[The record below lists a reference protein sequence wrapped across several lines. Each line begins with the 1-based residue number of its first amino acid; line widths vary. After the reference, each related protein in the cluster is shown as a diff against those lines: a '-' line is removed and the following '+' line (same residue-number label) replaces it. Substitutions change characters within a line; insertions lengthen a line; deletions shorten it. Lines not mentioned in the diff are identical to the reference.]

1 MQKNNNQAI
10 SAKRASFILIV
21 LALINML
28 NFFDRTIIAVVFE
41 PIRQEFDLN
50 DLQLGILGA
59 AFTVIYAIAGIP
71 IGRMADTQ
79 SRKNILGVGLTVWSL
94 LTAATGLAW
103 NYVSLFL
110 VRMGLG
116 VGEASC
122 APTATSMIGDLYST
136 EKRSRAMGVF
146 MLGLPLGLVL
156 AFFTVGP
163 IVQAFDSWRAPF
175 FVAAI
180 PGLILAIIVFFIK
193 EPIRGASEKH
203 NVDQIN
209 VKSPVKKILSI
220 KTMWWIILSGVSV
233 NFASYAGNG
242 FLVVLLLRYYEL
254 PIADASIIT
263 GLIVGV
269 TGLIGLTLGG
279 YASDAIHK
287 RSNTGRLKYGS
298 ICLVIASVATAAA
311 LMQGRDALIV
321 FSILFGIGWL
331 TYYSYYT
338 TVYPALQD
346 VVEPRL
352 RGTAM
357 ALYFAGMY
365 LLGGAF
371 GTVVVGALSDHFANA
386 AMLAENVTTMTN
398 IHRAVGLHDAM
409 YLIPIAMFVTAIFV
423 FLATLSFKEDHQ
435 RMIDGLDKG
444 PGSL

>member
-1 MQKNNNQAI
+1 MQHHNDPAI

-41 PIRQEFDLN
+41 PIRQEFGLN

-71 IGRMADTQ
+71 IGRLADTR
-79 SRKNILGVGLTVWSL
+79 SRKNILGVGITVWSL
-94 LTAATGLAW
+94 LTAATGLVW
-103 NYVSLFL
+103 NYASLLL

-116 VGEASC
+116 IGEASC
-122 APTATSMIGDLYST
+122 APTATSMIGDLYSA

-146 MLGLPLGLVL
+146 MLGLPVGLVL

-163 IVQAFDSWRAPF
+163 IVEAFGSWRAPF
-175 FVAAI
+175 FAAAI
-180 PGLILAIIVFFIK
+180 PGLILAIIVFFVK
-193 EPIRGASEKH
+193 EPVRGASEEH
-203 NVDQIN
+203 QVEQTAIE
-209 VKSPVKKILSI
+209 SPVRKILSI
-220 KTMWWIILSGVSV
+220 RTMWWIILSGVSV
-233 NFASYAGNG
+233 NFAAYAGNG

-254 PIADASIIT
+254 TISEASILT

-269 TGLIGLTLGG
+269 TGLVGLTLGG
-279 YASDAIHK
+279 YISDAIHK
-287 RSNTGRLKYGS
+287 RSETGRLKYGA
-298 ICLVIASVATAAA
+298 ICLVIASIATFAA
-311 LMQGRDALIV
+311 LMQGTGEL
-321 FSILFGIGWL
+321 ILFSVLFGAGWL

-371 GTVVVGALSDHFANA
+371 GTVVVGALSDYFANA
-386 AMLAENVTTMTN
+386 AMLAENLDVMTN
-398 IHRAVGLHDAM
+398 THRAIGLHDAM
-409 YLIPIAMFVTAIFV
+409 YLIPVAMLITAIFV
-423 FLATLSFKEDHQ
+423 LLATLSFKKDHQ
-435 RMIDGLDKG
+435 KMLAGLVSTDV
-444 PGSL
+444 

>member
-1 MQKNNNQAI
+1 MSQPGEQTI

-71 IGRMADTQ
+71 IGRLADTG
-79 SRKNILGVGLTVWSL
+79 SRKNILGIGVTVWSL
-94 LTAATGLAW
+94 LTAATGLVW
-103 NYVSLFL
+103 NYMSLLL

-116 VGEASC
+116 IGEASC
-122 APTATSMIGDLYST
+122 APTATSMIGDLYSAD
-136 EKRSRAMGVF
+136 KRSRAMGVF
-146 MLGLPLGLVL
+146 MLGLPFGLVL

-163 IVQAFDSWRAPF
+163 IVEAFGSWRAPF
-175 FVAAI
+175 FVAAV
-180 PGLILAIIVFFIK
+180 PGLLLAAIVFFVK
-193 EPIRGASEKH
+193 EPIRGASEAH
-203 NVDQIN
+203 H
-209 VKSPVKKILSI
+209 VKQTKIDSPVKKILSI
-220 KTMWWIILSGVSV
+220 RTMWWIILSGVSV
-233 NFASYAGNG
+233 NFAAYAGNG

-254 PIADASIIT
+254 GISEASMIT
-263 GLIVGV
+263 GFIVGV

-279 YASDAIHK
+279 YISDAIHK
-287 RSNTGRLKYGS
+287 RSETGRLNYGA
-298 ICLVIASVATAAA
+298 ICLAIASILIFAA
-311 LMQGRDALIV
+311 LMQGQNALML
-321 FSILFGIGWL
+321 FSILFGAGWL
-331 TYYSYYT
+331 AYYSYYT

-371 GTVVVGALSDHFANA
+371 GTVVVGALSDYFANA
-386 AMLAENVTTMTN
+386 AMLADNTTVMTN
-398 IHRAVGLHDAM
+398 AHRAIGLHDAM
-409 YLIPIAMFVTAIFV
+409 YLIPVAMLITAVFV
-423 FLATLSFKEDHQ
+423 FLAKLSFSADH
-435 RMIDGLDKG
+435 RNMVN
-444 PGSL
+444 SLEKQVSE

>member
-1 MQKNNNQAI
+1 MQDNSNLATSTKNAT
-10 SAKRASFILIV
+10 FILII

-41 PIRQEFDLN
+41 PIRQEFGLN

-59 AFTVIYAIAGIP
+59 AFTVVYAIAGIP
-71 IGRMADTQ
+71 IGRMADTR
-79 SRKNILGVGLTVWSL
+79 SRKKILGIGVTVWSL

-103 NYVSLFL
+103 NYVSLFF

-122 APTATSMIGDLYST
+122 APTATSMIGDMYSA
-136 EKRSRAMGVF
+136 EKRSRAMGIF
-146 MLGLPLGLVL
+146 MLGLPFGLVL

-163 IVQAFDSWRAPF
+163 IVEAFGSWRAPF

-180 PGLILAIIVFFIK
+180 PGLILAVIVFFIR
-193 EPIRGASEKH
+193 EPVRGASEKH
-203 NVDQIN
+203 QVEQKE
-209 VKSPVKKILSI
+209 VKSPIRKILSI

-233 NFASYAGNG
+233 NFAAYAGNG

-254 PIADASIIT
+254 PISDASIIT

-279 YASDAIHK
+279 YVSDAVHK
-287 RSNTGRLKYGS
+287 RSETGRLKYGATCLLVAAIS
-298 ICLVIASVATAAA
+298 IFMALTQDKNGLVI
-311 LMQGRDALIV
+311 
-321 FSILFGIGWL
+321 FSILFGVGWL

-357 ALYFAGMY
+357 AIYFAGQY

-371 GTVVVGALSDHFANA
+371 GTVVVGGLSDYFANA
-386 AMLAENVTTMTN
+386 AMLADNVTDMSNT
-398 IHRAVGLHDAM
+398 HRAIGLHDAM
-409 YLIPIAMFVTAIFV
+409 YVIPVAMLITAVFV
-423 FLATLSFKEDHQ
+423 FLATLNFKKDHQ
-435 RMIDGLDKG
+435 NMINGLSKTDEEQ
-444 PGSL
+444 

>member
-1 MQKNNNQAI
+1 MQQNNNQAI
-10 SAKRASFILIV
+10 SAKRASVILIV

-28 NFFDRTIIAVVFE
+28 NFFDRTIIAVVLE
-41 PIRQEFDLN
+41 PIRLEFGLN
-50 DLQLGILGA
+50 DLHLGILGA
-59 AFTVIYAIAGIP
+59 SFTVIYAIAGIP
-71 IGRMADTQ
+71 IGRLADRS
-79 SRKNILGVGLTVWSL
+79 SRKNILGVGLAVWSL

-103 NYVSLFL
+103 NYVTLLL

-116 VGEASC
+116 IGEASC

-156 AFFTVGP
+156 AFFSVGP
-163 IVQAFDSWRAPF
+163 IVEYFDSWRAPF

-180 PGLILAIIVFFIK
+180 PGLILAVIVFFIR
-193 EPIRGASEKH
+193 EPTRGASEVHK
-203 NVDQIN
+203 VDHIK
-209 VKSPVKKILSI
+209 VESPVRKILSI
-220 KTMWWIILSGVSV
+220 RTMWWIILSGVSV

-254 PIADASIIT
+254 SISDASIIT

-269 TGLIGLTLGG
+269 TGLIGLTFGG
-279 YASDAIHK
+279 YVSDAIHK
-287 RSNTGRLKYGS
+287 RSDTGRLKYGAIS
-298 ICLVIASVATAAA
+298 LVIASVSVMAA
-311 LMQGRDALIV
+311 LMQGPNTLVI
-321 FSILFGIGWL
+321 FSVLFGLGWL

-346 VVEPRL
+346 VVEPGL

-371 GTVVVGALSDHFANA
+371 GTVVVGALSDYFAKA
-386 AMLAENVTTMTN
+386 AMAAENVTVMTN
-398 IHRAVGLHDAM
+398 AHRAIGLHDAM
-409 YLIPIAMFVTAIFV
+409 YLIPVALFITAIFV
-423 FLATLSFKEDHQ
+423 FLATLSFKKDHQ
-435 RMIDGLDKG
+435 TMVNGLDKAE
-444 PGSL
+444 